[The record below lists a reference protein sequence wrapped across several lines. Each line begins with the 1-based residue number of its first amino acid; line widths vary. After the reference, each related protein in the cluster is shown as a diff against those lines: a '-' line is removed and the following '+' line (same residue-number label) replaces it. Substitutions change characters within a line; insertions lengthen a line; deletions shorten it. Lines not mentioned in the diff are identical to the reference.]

1 MVYCHLHHCY
11 SEKENIVATFYG
23 ITDDYNNLFAMIKE
37 KINIYADVLG
47 RILEDFGL
55 SEEALFRSNE
65 ADCVQARQA
74 LVVVLSKKGLSD
86 KDIAELTHK
95 LRRCSVCLIRN
106 RYREENAPWTV
117 RRCIDALKDKGC
129 GH

>member
-1 MVYCHLHHCY
+1 MV
-11 SEKENIVATFYG
+11 
-23 ITDDYNNLFAMIKE
+23 KE

-55 SEEALFRSNE
+55 SEEAMFRSNE

-74 LVVVLSKKGLSD
+74 LVVVLAKKGLSD

-95 LRRCSVCLIRN
+95 LRRCSVCYIRN
-106 RYREENAPWTV
+106 HYDDGRAPWV
-117 RRCIDALKDKGC
+117 VKKCVEVLIKN
-129 GH
+129 